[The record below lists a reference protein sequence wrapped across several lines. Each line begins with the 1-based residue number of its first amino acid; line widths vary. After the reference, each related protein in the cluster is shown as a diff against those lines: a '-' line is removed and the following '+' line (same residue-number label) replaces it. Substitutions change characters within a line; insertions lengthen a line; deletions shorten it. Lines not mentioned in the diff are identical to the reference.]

1 MTQYDESN
9 RGAAWL
15 EKERKSDKSPNYTG
29 KVDIGGV
36 PYRIAVWVK
45 TPVKGG
51 DKFLSF
57 AFSPWKINVE
67 KPAESPVEEE
77 IDTGNPFG

>member
-1 MTQYDESN
+1 MTQYDESF

-36 PYRIAVWVK
+36 PYRVAVWVK
-45 TPVKGG
+45 TPNKGG

-57 AFSPWKINVE
+57 AFEPWKN
-67 KPAESPVEEE
+67 KPAEPPVGEE
-77 IDTGNPFG
+77 IDTGSPF